1 MRLNNMRRF
10 IIDTDTAAD
19 DAAALVYMLR
29 KKDIKIEAITT
40 VSGNISLDLATDN
53 ALSSV
58 EAAQTYDAPVYA
70 GCSMPILHKPYF
82 ADYVHGKD
90 GLGDSGIKPKRLK
103 AQKEHAV
110 DVICD
115 IIRSNPHEIELLT
128 LGPLT
133 NIALAYLKHPE
144 IAHLVKNVVVMGG
157 GGFGKGN
164 VTDYAEF
171 NIYVDAE
178 AAKVVTSSGMPL
190 TFVGWELSA
199 DECGV
204 TRSELEMLRDC
215 GDCGAKFVY
224 DVTGA
229 LTVHV
234 QKTYGRDEAFLPD
247 AVAAAVAVDASYS
260 SRIQP
265 VFADVEAK
273 DDEKYGW
280 LEFRTDKEPNA
291 YVAHKLDS
299 ERFKKELFSCLK
311 REEI

>member
-1 MRLNNMRRF
+1 MRRF

-19 DAAALVYMLR
+19 DAVALVYMLR
-29 KKDIKIEAITT
+29 KKNIRVEAITT
-40 VSGNISLDLATDN
+40 VSGNISLDKATNN

-58 EAAQTYDAPVYA
+58 EAAQTHDVPVYA

-82 ADYVHGKD
+82 ADYVHGAD
-90 GLGDSGIKPKRLK
+90 GLGDSGIKPRRLK

-110 DVICD
+110 DIICD
-115 IIRSNPHEIELLT
+115 IIRNNPGEIELLT

-133 NIALAYLKHPE
+133 NIALAYLKYPE
-144 IAHLVKNVVVMGG
+144 IAHLVKNVVIMGG
-157 GGFGKGN
+157 GGFGRGN

-178 AAKVVTSSGMPL
+178 AAKVVSLSGMPI
-190 TFVGWELSA
+190 TYVGWELSA

-215 GDCGAKFVY
+215 GDSGAKFVY
-224 DVTGA
+224 DVTAA
-229 LTVHV
+229 LTKHV

-247 AVAAAVAVDASYS
+247 AVAAAVAIDPTFS
-260 SRIQP
+260 SKLQR
-265 VFADVEAK
+265 VYADVEVK
-273 DDEKYGW
+273 EDEKYGW
-280 LEFRTDKEPNA
+280 LEFRTDKEPNS

-299 ERFKKELFSCLK
+299 VRFKKDLFKCLK